1 MLTVFSLSVL
11 WEWYFLD
18 AHPISLVLYDTL
30 TKSKTTGS
38 STNCENMM
46 TSNKN
51 RSHEAPRV
59 CLSKS
64 CESYES
70 GHQTVMSSL
79 HITSIYCNVICRLTI
94 RGLNPDSAV
103 EWVSSYTSLP
113 KWTKMVLQLQFF
125 LNLNINN
132 LNIQIMRIIITAVVL
147 SIMVQSFLGDF
158 KLGYDFFYFF
168 LWCCSQYESF

>member
-38 STNCENMM
+38 STNYENMM

-51 RSHEAPRV
+51 RSHEAPKV

-113 KWTKMVLQLQFF
+113 KWTKMVLQPIHSNFF
-125 LNLNINN
+125 FKPQYKQPQYSDYANHYYCSGFIHYGPKLLGRFQAWLWFFI
-132 LNIQIMRIIITAVVL
+132 LFFIML
-147 SIMVQSFLGDF
+147 
-158 KLGYDFFYFF
+158 
-168 LWCCSQYESF
+168 

>member
-1 MLTVFSLSVL
+1 MLWMSIKEISF
-11 WEWYFLD
+11 
-18 AHPISLVLYDTL
+18 PISLALHDTL

-38 STNCENMM
+38 STNYENMM

-113 KWTKMVLQLQFF
+113 KWTKMVLQLIYSNFVF
-125 LNLNINN
+125 LNLIINRTFSHN
-132 LNIQIMRIIITAVVL
+132 VNHYYCSGFNHYGPKLLGRFQAWLWFFFFFFNVVVRM
-147 SIMVQSFLGDF
+147 SHV
-158 KLGYDFFYFF
+158 K
-168 LWCCSQYESF
+168 E